1 MQVDIYNSN
10 IRKLKFLVVP
20 KGTIVSGV
28 ALNLTDPDFSS
39 VSLFK
44 SDVTLQDGLV
54 GLNFAKATTDI
65 ANQGYHIVQISVNVE
80 VL

>member
-10 IRKLKFLVVP
+10 IKKLKFLVVP
-20 KGTIVSGV
+20 NGATVSGV

-44 SDVTLQDGLV
+44 SNVTLQQGLV
-54 GLNFAKATTDI
+54 GLNFAKATSDL
-65 ANQGYHIVQISVNVE
+65 ASQGYHIVEISVNIE
-80 VL
+80 VS